1 MVGQASVDRG
11 AKAGLMLGVAELTKM
26 TWIVLFVVWPAL
38 CVLRIWGSA
47 RKPWFPLLVQL
58 AAILLLALYV
68 LNVGYGF
75 RGTCERLSEFQ
86 FFSHTLAGSD
96 SVSDG
101 GRGGNR
107 FRDSVLVR
115 FPFPYPKTI

>member
-1 MVGQASVDRG
+1 MFYASPNVIAWG
-11 AKAGLMLGVAELTKM
+11 ATICPDVPAAATGVSAAYVFWRWLAKPAWTAALKAGLMLGVAGLTKM

-75 RGTCERLSEFQ
+75 GER
-86 FFSHTLAGSD
+86 ASD
-96 SVSDG
+96 
-101 GRGGNR
+101 
-107 FRDSVLVR
+107 
-115 FPFPYPKTI
+115 